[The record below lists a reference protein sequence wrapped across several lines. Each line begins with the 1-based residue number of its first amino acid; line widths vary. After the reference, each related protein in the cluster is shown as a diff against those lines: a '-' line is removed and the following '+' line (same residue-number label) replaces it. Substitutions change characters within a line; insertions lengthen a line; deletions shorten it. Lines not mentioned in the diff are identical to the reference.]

1 MGGIGGFLGCM
12 LFGSLTKYVPLRR
25 LTIIS
30 LLLGFVGVVIFGQGA
45 EDINHL
51 KAVTAFA
58 GFFTNAAIVGMY
70 TMLHCI
76 SRRSARRARVLPSA
90 QVALAHFY
98 HPSSQAFCLSGAGRS
113 ARSYCDGRASL
124 VGVIMLLLLRDA
136 DQLGKAIET
145 ENKS

>member
-1 MGGIGGFLGCM
+1 MTIVTFYFILKWVPKLVQEMGFGNPGAVLVWASIGGFLGCM
-12 LFGSLTKYVPLRR
+12 LFGSLTKYVPLRQ

-51 KAVTAFA
+51 KAVTASLGSLLTLQSLA
-58 GFFTNAAIVGMY
+58 CIRCS
-70 TMLHCI
+70 HCI
-76 SRRSARRARVLPSA
+76 SSWRSARRARVLPSA

-113 ARSYCDGRASL
+113 AP
-124 VGVIMLLLLRDA
+124 
-136 DQLGKAIET
+136 
-145 ENKS
+145 